1 MFLAVLLNM
10 ENTKNI
16 AKKNRVL
23 IIGPAPQ
30 NTGGVSIHIRR
41 LINMIKDYVTI
52 DFVDEGRKH
61 WDGIFNLRTL
71 NLYKYLHKIVKADVV
86 YINSSV
92 FILRL
97 GNILA
102 SKLFFRK
109 TIVTIH
115 RDLTIEKQKKIT
127 IAALKL
133 CDRVIVV
140 NDKTFDFLKNHINKN
155 KLHLIPAFLPPIMD
169 EEPEL
174 PLHVKEWVNN
184 ARKCHDSILMVSNA
198 SKLVLH
204 NGADLYGLDMCIDLI
219 SKLFEMGKDNFYLI
233 FIVIVNSD
241 KQRLMLEDY
250 KKLVAEAKLQK
261 RILIIDEPLSFVRLI
276 TISDIILRTTNTDG
290 DAISI
295 REGLFFGKKVIAS
308 DVVKRP
314 EGVLTFK
321 TRDINSLINVV
332 LSIVTDNTNIPTIEQ
347 VDYIKLYSSILG
359 FNL

>member
-1 MFLAVLLNM
+1 MKLFNM
-10 ENTKNI
+10 DKHKNV
-16 AKKNRVL
+16 ARKKRLL

-41 LINMIKDYVTI
+41 LINIIKDHVTI

-71 NLYKYLHKIVKADVV
+71 NLFKYLSKILKADIV

-109 TIVTIH
+109 TIVNIH
-115 RDLTIEKQKKIT
+115 RDLTIENHKKIT

-133 CDRVIVV
+133 CDKVIVV
-140 NDKTFDFLKNHINKN
+140 NDKTLDFLKNHIKSNR
-155 KLHLIPAFLPPIMD
+155 LHLIPAFLPPIIN
-169 EEPEL
+169 EESEL
-174 PLHVKEWVNN
+174 PLQVNEWINTV
-184 ARKCHDSILMVSNA
+184 RKSEDSILMVSNA

-219 SKLFEMGKDNFYLI
+219 SKLLEMGKDNYYLI
-233 FIVIVNSD
+233 FIVIINSD
-241 KQRLMLEDY
+241 RQRLMLEGY
-250 KKLVAEAKLQK
+250 KKMIAEAKLQE
-261 RILIIDEPLSFVRLI
+261 RILILDEPLSFVRLI
-276 TISDIILRTTNTDG
+276 IKSDIVLRTTNTDG

-295 REGLFFGKKVIAS
+295 REGLFYGKKVIAS
-308 DVVKRP
+308 DVVRRP

-321 TRDINSLINVV
+321 TRNINSLIEVV
-332 LSIVTDNTNIPTIEQ
+332 LSNTANDRNISSNGEV
-347 VDYIKLYSSILG
+347 VDYLKLYSNILE
-359 FNL
+359 FNI